1 MFLLVM
7 TDEIVYVHI
16 GDQVRRDRLCVLDV
30 KTFYCISLEQL
41 LDAVLSAMQSQQ
53 CHIASSV
60 QFWVFNL
67 YLDRASRHDK
77 WTLDFCL
84 YNSLTGTKMAKLV
97 CGGGHTLLM
106 YISGATSVQYSCCH
120 AESSLGRC
128 ITTNKINN
136 LQDYFFPSSPH
147 NLLKF
152 WNIFGTILWLET
164 LRLKSLNGSKH

>member
-41 LDAVLSAMQSQQ
+41 LYAVLSAMQSQQ

-120 AESSLGRC
+120 AESSLGMW

-136 LQDYFFPSSPH
+136 LQDCFSLF
-147 NLLKF
+147 
-152 WNIFGTILWLET
+152 TI
-164 LRLKSLNGSKH
+164 